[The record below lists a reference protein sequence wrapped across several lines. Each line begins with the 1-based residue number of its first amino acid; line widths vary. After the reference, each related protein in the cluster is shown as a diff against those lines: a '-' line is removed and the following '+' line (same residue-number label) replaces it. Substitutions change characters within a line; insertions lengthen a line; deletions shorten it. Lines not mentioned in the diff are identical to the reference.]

1 MGLREEM
8 PVEEIIQKILSTHPE
23 VNRGQLLG
31 WLNDEKEKT
40 GGLIAEA
47 TLLRF
52 IAAKFGVEV
61 PLKKA
66 LDHRLSTGLLVPNL
80 NNVTV
85 TGRIVAIYQAKTYEG
100 KKPGK
105 YASLIIADKDGTL
118 LVMLWNDKAD
128 LVESCEVKAGQ
139 VARFSHGYTREDRD
153 GKVELHLG
161 DKSQVEICPQ
171 DAKEEEYPSVLS
183 LAMKIQD
190 ITSRTQKVHVAGRV
204 REVFPSST
212 FVRQD
217 QTAGKVLRFTLE
229 DDTGMATV
237 VAWNDKAEELEAAL
251 NLNAQIVLVNSKVK
265 AGSNGAV
272 EIHVDAA
279 TFVDLSAANSKRDR
293 AT

>member
-1 MGLREEM
+1 MEISYGWRRREEM

-61 PLKKA
+61 PLNKA
-66 LDHRLSTGLLVPNL
+66 IDHKVSTGLLIPNL
-80 NNVTV
+80 NDVTV
-85 TGRIVAIYQAKTYEG
+85 TGRIVAIYQAKTFEG

-118 LVMLWNDKAD
+118 RVMLWNDKAD
-128 LVESCEVKAGQ
+128 LVESGKLKAGQ

-161 DKSQVEICPQ
+161 DKSQVETCTQ
-171 DAKEEEYPSVLS
+171 DAEEEDYPSMVS
-183 LAMKIQD
+183 LATKIRE
-190 ITSRTQKVHVAGRV
+190 ITSRAKKVHVAGRV

-212 FVRQD
+212 FARQD
-217 QTAGKVLRFTLE
+217 QTAGKVLRFMVE
-229 DDTGMATV
+229 DDTGVVAV
-237 VAWNDKAEELEAAL
+237 VAWNEKAEELEAILKL
-251 NLNAQIVLVNSKVK
+251 NSEIVLINSKVK
-265 AGSNGAV
+265 TGSNGAV

-279 TFVDLSAANSKRDR
+279 TFVDVCSEKL
-293 AT
+293 

>member
-1 MGLREEM
+1 MT
-8 PVEEIIQKILSTHPE
+8 VEEIIQKILSKHPE
-23 VNRGQLLG
+23 VNREKLLG

-61 PLKKA
+61 PLNKA
-66 LDHRLSTGLLVPNL
+66 IDHRLSTGLLVPNL

-118 LVMLWNDKAD
+118 RVMLWNNKAD
-128 LVESCEVKAGQ
+128 LVESGKVKAGH
-139 VARFSHGYTREDRD
+139 VARFSHGYTKEDRD
-153 GKVELHLG
+153 GKTELHLG
-161 DKSQVEICPQ
+161 DKSQVETCLQ
-171 DAKEEEYPSVLS
+171 DAKEEDYPSMVS
-183 LAMKIQD
+183 LATKIRE
-190 ITSRTQKVHVAGRV
+190 ITLRTQKIHVAGRV

-212 FVRQD
+212 FTRQD
-217 QTAGKVLRFTLE
+217 QTAGKVLRFMLE
-229 DDTGMATV
+229 DDTGVVAV
-237 VAWNDKAEELEAAL
+237 VAWNEKAEELEAILKL
-251 NLNAQIVLVNSKVK
+251 NSEVVLVNSKVK
-265 AGSNGAV
+265 TGSNGAV

-279 TFVDLSAANSKRDR
+279 TFVDMSAANNKRER
-293 AT
+293 ET

>member
-1 MGLREEM
+1 MT
-8 PVEEIIQKILSTHPE
+8 VEEIIQKILSKHPE
-23 VNRGQLLG
+23 VNREQLLG

-52 IAAKFGVEV
+52 IAAKFGVEIS
-61 PLKKA
+61 LNKA

-105 YASLIIADKDGTL
+105 YASLILADKDGTL
-118 LVMLWNDKAD
+118 RVMLWNNKAD
-128 LVESCEVKAGQ
+128 LVESGEVKAGQ

-153 GKVELHLG
+153 GKTELHLG
-161 DKSQVEICPQ
+161 DKSQVETCPQ
-171 DAKEEEYPSVLS
+171 DAKDADYPSMVS
-183 LAMKIQD
+183 LATKIRD
-190 ITSRTQKVHVAGRV
+190 IPSRTQKVHVAGRV

-212 FVRQD
+212 FTRQD
-217 QTAGKVLRFTLE
+217 QTEGKVLRFMLE
-229 DDTGMATV
+229 DDTGMVAV
-237 VAWNDKAEELEAAL
+237 VAWNEKAEELEAIL
-251 NLNAQIVLVNSKVK
+251 NLNSEVVLVNSKVK
-265 AGSNGAV
+265 TGSNGAV

-279 TFVDLSAANSKRDR
+279 TFVDVANANSKRGSG
-293 AT
+293 T